1 MLSTDQL
8 GARPGNAAGLRRYF
22 LSSVRTGG
30 QAEGGF
36 PPVGCQQF
44 ADADTKSN

>member
-1 MLSTDQL
+1 VLSTEQL
-8 GARPGNAAGLRRYF
+8 GAYPGNMARLRRSF
-22 LSSVRTGG
+22 LSSIGAGG

-44 ADADTKSN
+44 ADAVAKSN